1 MKPVRKVVFPV
12 AGMGT
17 RFLPATKAMPKEML
31 PVVDKPLIQYAVE
44 EAAAAGVTDMI
55 FITGRYKRAIEDHF
69 DKSPELEADLT
80 AKGKYELLDL
90 VHSVTP
96 RGVNFIFI
104 RQPEPLGL
112 GHAVLCARPVVGDE
126 PFGVILADDLIYAPQ
141 QPALGQLIAARG
153 EMGGGS
159 VLAVQNVAREDTS
172 KYGIVGV
179 DDEMKQTSCVRTMV
193 EKPSPDAAP
202 STLAVIG
209 RYVLEPEIFTAL
221 ENVERGVGGEI
232 QLTDAIAAELDQG
245 RTFAH
250 RFEGRRFDCGN
261 KQGFLSA
268 TAHYARLAGYDF
280 S

>member
-1 MKPVRKVVFPV
+1 MKPVRKAVFPV
-12 AGMGT
+12 AGLGT

-44 EAAAAGVTDMI
+44 EAAAAGITDMI

-126 PFGVILADDLIYAPQ
+126 PFGVILADDLIYAQ
-141 QPALGQLIAARG
+141 QPALGQLIGARS

-159 VLAVQNVAREDTS
+159 VLAVQNVAPKETN

-179 DDEMKQTSCVRTMV
+179 DDELKQTSCVRTMV
-193 EKPSPDAAP
+193 ESLLPKRLPRRLPSSAAMCLSRKSLPRSNTWIVVWAAKSSSPTP
-202 STLAVIG
+202 SLLCWAKA
-209 RYVLEPEIFTAL
+209 RPMPTAL
-221 ENVERGVGGEI
+221 KVVV
-232 QLTDAIAAELDQG
+232 LTAAAS
-245 RTFAH
+245 RA
-250 RFEGRRFDCGN
+250 
-261 KQGFLSA
+261 S
-268 TAHYARLAGYDF
+268 
-280 S
+280 

>member
-1 MKPVRKVVFPV
+1 MKPVRKAVFPV
-12 AGMGT
+12 AGLGT

-44 EAAAAGVTDMI
+44 EAAAAGITDMI

-126 PFGVILADDLIYAPQ
+126 PFGVILADDLIYAQ
-141 QPALGQLIAARG
+141 QPALGQLIGARS

-159 VLAVQNVAREDTS
+159 VLAVQNVEPKETN

-179 DDEMKQTSCVRTMV
+179 DDERAACVRWSKSPLPRRRPRRLPSLAATCLSPKSSPHSNTWIAAWAV
-193 EKPSPDAAP
+193 RFSSRTPSPLCSAKARLMP
-202 STLAVIG
+202 
-209 RYVLEPEIFTAL
+209 TAL
-221 ENVERGVGGEI
+221 KAVV
-232 QLTDAIAAELDQG
+232 LTAAAS
-245 RTFAH
+245 RA
-250 RFEGRRFDCGN
+250 
-261 KQGFLSA
+261 S
-268 TAHYARLAGYDF
+268 
-280 S
+280 

>member
-1 MKPVRKVVFPV
+1 MERVE
-12 AGMGT
+12 A
-17 RFLPATKAMPKEML
+17 
-31 PVVDKPLIQYAVE
+31 PLIQYAVE
-44 EAAAAGVTDMI
+44 EAAAAGITDMI

-126 PFGVILADDLIYAPQ
+126 PFGVILADDLIYAQ
-141 QPALGQLIAARG
+141 QPALGQLIGARS

-159 VLAVQNVAREDTS
+159 VLAVQNVAPKETN

-179 DDEMKQTSCVRTMV
+179 DDELKQTSCVRTMV
-193 EKPSPDAAP
+193 EKPAPEAAP

-209 RYVLEPEIFTAL
+209 RYVDGAMFVVRSDYAPADAVRGAVKKLQDAGVRVLATVCNGIVTNVTAS
-221 ENVERGVGGEI
+221 GCW
-232 QLTDAIAAELDQG
+232 AA
-245 RTFAH
+245 
-250 RFEGRRFDCGN
+250 C
-261 KQGFLSA
+261 
-268 TAHYARLAGYDF
+268 
-280 S
+280 

>member
-1 MKPVRKVVFPV
+1 MKPVRKAVFPV
-12 AGMGT
+12 AGLGT

-44 EAAAAGVTDMI
+44 EAAAAGITDMI

-126 PFGVILADDLIYAPQ
+126 PFGVILADDLIYAQ
-141 QPALGQLIAARG
+141 QPALGQLIGARS

-159 VLAVQNVAREDTS
+159 VLAVQNVAPKETN

-179 DDEMKQTSCVRTMV
+179 DDELKQTSCVRTMV
-193 EKPSPDAAP
+193 EKPSPEAAP

-221 ENVERGVGGEI
+221 EHVDRGVGGEI
-232 QLTDAIAAELDQG
+232 QLTDAIASLLGEG
-245 RTFAH
+245 KTYAH
-250 RFEGRRFDCGN
+250 RFEGRRFDCGS
-261 KQGFLSA
+261 KQGFLTA

-280 S
+280 I